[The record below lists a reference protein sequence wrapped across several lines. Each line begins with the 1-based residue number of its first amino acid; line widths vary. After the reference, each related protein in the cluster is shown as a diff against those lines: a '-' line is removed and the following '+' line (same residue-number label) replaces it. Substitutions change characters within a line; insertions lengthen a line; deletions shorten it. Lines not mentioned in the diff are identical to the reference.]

1 MEGKNLV
8 TKNFTGSFVVVSVI
22 LRKGATEYFTGS
34 FVIIAIILRKSAE
47 KEGIGLDQHGFSR
60 FYYVDWLL
68 TFTDF

>member
-47 KEGIGLDQHGFSR
+47 KEGSGLD
-60 FYYVDWLL
+60 
-68 TFTDF
+68 